1 MRNLLAMEQAM
12 EQIKVVLLS
21 EIVGMLIVRSRCD
34 NAKPVSL
41 PISQQ
46 QWKI

>member
-1 MRNLLAMEQAM
+1 MRNLLAM

-34 NAKPVSL
+34 NAKPVNL
-41 PISQQ
+41 PPSIFQQ